1 MNEHELKSALQDVMV
16 ASSPPPPMDPSAAL
30 DHAHR
35 AQRRR
40 KATWGGGVA
49 GLAVV
54 AIAVGAVLVPN
65 LAGGG
70 GDNVAQVGAQQS
82 GSNAPSANA
91 PSVTA
96 TASPPPSVEPPPTG
110 TGVPSSNTSTPWPNG
125 QTDRTATSGPRADK
139 SVAVLNDLVSAL
151 PAGLKAEDKTRIGY
165 PDYGPMTRTQSQFED
180 YVGAL
185 EVWEYM
191 AYTPVTRAEAAG
203 VGKLWIQVETKGNSR
218 RPGEACAA
226 ATAEPYPVDGTCQV
240 VDVGGKQVGVVTG
253 GSEGDLEQAAFHRHA
268 DGTLVIVAQARVY
281 QNSGHQGMAELP
293 LTSQQLAAIA
303 VNPEFRLD

>member
-1 MNEHELKSALQDVMV
+1 MNEHDLKSAMQDVMV
-16 ASSPPPPMDPSAAL
+16 ASSPPPPMDPRAAVEL
-30 DHAHR
+30 GRR

-40 KATWGGGVA
+40 QATWGGAVA

-65 LAGGG
+65 MTGGG
-70 GDNVAQVGAQQS
+70 GDDVAQVGAQQS
-82 GSNAPSANA
+82 ASGA

-96 TASPPPSVEPPPTG
+96 TASPPPSVRPTPTG
-110 TGVPSSNTSTPWPNG
+110 TDVPSDTSTPWPNG

-151 PAGLKAEDKTRIGY
+151 PSGLKAEDKTRVGY
-165 PDYGPMTRTQSQFED
+165 PDYGPMTRTQSQFAD
-180 YVGAL
+180 YAGAL

-226 ATAEPYPVDGTCQV
+226 ATAMPYPVDGTCQV
-240 VDVGGKQVGVVTG
+240 VDVDGNQVGVVTG

-268 DGTLVIVAQARVY
+268 DGTLVIVAQSRVY
-281 QNSGHQGMAELP
+281 RNSGHQGMAEPP
-293 LTSQQLAAIA
+293 LTSQQLATIA
-303 VNPEFRLD
+303 ANPEFRLD